1 MRPRNATMFDLTI
14 TIRDTEETGQGEKTK
29 KCGDHLELRKYE
41 AEISQ
46 WVACLWTCQGLG
58 VLQFLLAS

>member
-1 MRPRNATMFDLTI
+1 MFDLTI
-14 TIRDTEETGQGEKTK
+14 TIRDTEENGQGEKTK
-29 KCGDHLELRKYE
+29 KKKCDDHLELRKHE

-58 VLQFLLAS
+58 VFQFLLAS